1 MRSRN
6 GPGAP
11 GSHIKRPHWSA
22 KTKQRG
28 LPKEVNMI
36 IPKKVEGL
44 LLGLTVSGILP
55 GVLAAFVTE
64 YINICVPMFAGGLV
78 LAAIG
83 VYLYLR

>member
-1 MRSRN
+1 
-6 GPGAP
+6 
-11 GSHIKRPHWSA
+11 
-22 KTKQRG
+22 
-28 LPKEVNMI
+28 MI

-64 YINICVPMFAGGLV
+64 YINISVPMFAGGLV